1 MSTLRWFSK
10 DCWSLD
16 KTAYSSLL
24 FMFVSEKGWV
34 AAIQCNKGRRSA
46 LNRKRIEGMESKQVE
61 SGMLREQT
69 RVLNVK
75 QTNERVS

>member
-1 MSTLRWFSK
+1 MGCCDPVQQRA
-10 DCWSLD
+10 C
-16 KTAYSSLL
+16 
-24 FMFVSEKGWV
+24 
-34 AAIQCNKGRRSA
+34 RSA